1 VTLPLPPDGFPK
13 GQWSPAWTASLLLG
27 EFCRSVN
34 LDALICP
41 KPEPPTEPEF
51 AQLVR
56 AAEDERADALG
67 EILTQGQEFITPFL
81 ALLGITAGSHK
92 KTARLLYAA
101 EMIGALAA
109 MHFKDKFNRPRPSQY
124 RPALLPPVPVPGHA
138 AYPSGHATQA
148 HLMALFIARATAD
161 TAAGKALEQAS
172 DALARRIARNRE
184 IAGLH
189 FASDSQA
196 GEKLAASIH
205 DELRTATAP
214 LFTQAFTEAAAEWAQ
229 HYGAGHATAKA

>member
-1 VTLPLPPDGFPK
+1 MCIRD
-13 GQWSPAWTASLLLG
+13 
-27 EFCRSVN
+27 R
-34 LDALICP
+34 
-41 KPEPPTEPEF
+41 
-51 AQLVR
+51 
-56 AAEDERADALG
+56 
-67 EILTQGQEFITPFL
+67 FITPFL

-92 KTARLLYAA
+92 KTVRLLYAA

-109 MHFKDKFNRPRPSQY
+109 MHFKTKFNRPRPSQY

-148 HLMALFIARATAD
+148 HLMALFIARATA
-161 TAAGKALEQAS
+161 GKALAQAS

-196 GEKLAASIH
+196 GETLAGSI
-205 DELRTATAP
+205 DGALQTAEAP

-229 HYGAGHATAKA
+229 HYGAGHAPAKA